1 MGAIAAAINKKGE
14 NVVPQVALMLKELKY
29 RGADAHGIATP
40 TLVKRAKFVEEIA
53 VENLASNIALGHN
66 LSRMFSN
73 DKPQP
78 ILGSGYVFV
87 FEGHVFPSSDAPF
100 LKRLLRKGKSDVQK
114 SCASIIRE
122 IEGSYVFSI
131 VSLEKLL
138 VGRDISGTT
147 PLYYGDN
154 ETTYA
159 VASEQKALWK
169 IGIRNAKS
177 FPPGTLA
184 KIDSKG
190 FVFQPVQTIG
200 QPNTQSV
207 NMESAAKHLQNLLT
221 ESTKKRVSDID
232 KVAVAF
238 SGGLDSSIIAVL
250 AKLCEKEVHLVSV
263 GLTNQEEIRFAV
275 SAAETLNMPYYVQ
288 TYVIEDVS
296 KILPQVLWLIE
307 QPSSVNASIAIPFFW
322 VAKVASELGCNIL
335 LAGQGGD
342 ELFGGYQRYLTKYRQ
357 GIGSVKKAIF
367 YDVAHSYETN
377 FQRDSQICA
386 FHKVELRLPFVD
398 RHVIQYA
405 LSLPVSLKIE
415 SAEDPLRKR
424 VLRRVAQ
431 NLKLPNSIV
440 SRRKKAIQYATGV
453 DKTLRILAKKEG
465 QTLQKYIEKAFQKV
479 YPEAE
484 V

>member
-1 MGAIAAAINKKGE
+1 MGAIAAAINKKSE
-14 NVVPQVALMLKELKY
+14 NVVPQVALMLKELRH

-40 TLVKRAKFVEEIA
+40 SSVKSAKFIEQIA
-53 VENLASNIALGHN
+53 TENLTSNIALGHN
-66 LSRMFSN
+66 LSQVFSN

-78 ILGSGYVFV
+78 ILGNGYAFV
-87 FEGHVFPSSDAPF
+87 FEGHIFPSSDAPEVEGF
-100 LKRLLRKGKSDVQK
+100 LEKGKSNIQK

-131 VSLEKLL
+131 ASSDKLL
-138 VGRDISGTT
+138 IGRDISGTT

-184 KIDSKG
+184 KMDSRG
-190 FVFQPVQTIG
+190 LVFQLIQTIR
-200 QPNTQSV
+200 QPSMKSV
-207 NMESAAKHLQNLLT
+207 SMESAAKHLQSLLI
-221 ESTKKRVSDID
+221 ESTLKRVSDVD

-238 SGGLDSSIIAVL
+238 SGGLDSSVIAVL
-250 AKLCEKEVHLVSV
+250 AKLCAKEVHLVFV
-263 GLTNQEEIRFAV
+263 GLANQEEIRLAV
-275 SAAETLNMPYYVQ
+275 SAAEALNIPYHVQ
-288 TYVIEDVS
+288 TYGIEDVS

-307 QPSSVNASIAIPFFW
+307 QPNSVNASIAIPFFW
-322 VAKVASELGCNIL
+322 VAEIASQLGCSVL

-342 ELFGGYQRYLTKYRQ
+342 ELFGGYRRYLTKYGQ
-357 GIGSVKKAIF
+357 GIGLVKRAIF

-398 RHVIQYA
+398 PHVIQYA
-405 LSLPVSLKIE
+405 LSLPISLKIE
-415 SAEDPLRKR
+415 SAEDPLRKK
-424 VLRRVAQ
+424 VLRKVAQ
-431 NLKLPNSIV
+431 NLKLPTSIV
-440 SRRKKAIQYATGV
+440 DRRKKAIQYATGV
-453 DKTLRILAKKEG
+453 DKALRILAKKEEL
-465 QTLQKYIEKAFQKV
+465 TLQKYIEKVFQKV